1 MSGEDDPKFLES
13 EDECDYV
20 TPIRKDHSR
29 VRFAFYLDENMEGL
43 VKKTNMKRV
52 RKEGYLLLHF
62 QS

>member
-1 MSGEDDPKFLES
+1 MGRTIFLES
-13 EDECDYV
+13 EDECDYG
-20 TPIRKDHSR
+20 KAHSR
-29 VRFAFYLDENMEGL
+29 VRCLYLDENLEGL